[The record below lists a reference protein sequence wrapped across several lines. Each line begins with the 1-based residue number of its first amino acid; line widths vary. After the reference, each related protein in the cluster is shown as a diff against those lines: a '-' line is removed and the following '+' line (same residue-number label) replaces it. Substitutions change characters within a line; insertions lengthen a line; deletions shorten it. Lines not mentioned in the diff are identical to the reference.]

1 MVPRHLEFGLLGE
14 HLAHSFSPAIHRQLG
29 GYDYQLVELSPEQV
43 ALVRYGFLL
52 MLASVLICVFLGYP
66 AACMVL

>member
-29 GYDYQLVELSPEQV
+29 DYDYQLVELSPEQV
-43 ALVRYGFLL
+43 GPFPVSYTHLTLPTTP
-52 MLASVLICVFLGYP
+52 SV
-66 AACMVL
+66 